1 MVATR
6 KVRMVTDG
14 NGVAVQGA
22 LHPKNTT
29 PIAYTD
35 VAGVNATSFAC
46 EIVRLYST
54 TDCFVKFGDLSTL
67 AATSGDMFLKAYTP
81 EYFSMR
87 GDSRIS
93 AIRSSVS
100 GSLYVTEM
108 E

>member
-6 KVRMVTDG
+6 KVVMVTDG

-22 LHPKNTT
+22 LHPKSTT
-29 PIAYTD
+29 AIAYTA
-35 VAGVNATSFAC
+35 VAGVNATPFAC
-46 EIVRLYST
+46 QVVRLHST
-54 TDCFVKFGDLSTL
+54 TDCYVKFGDLSTL
-67 AATSGDMFLKAYTP
+67 AAIVGDMFLKAYTP

-87 GDSRIS
+87 GNSRIS
-93 AIRSSVS
+93 AIQSAAP